1 MLVLFALLHSRVLVP
16 HALVL
21 VVLTQVCAGAT
32 GRIGAV
38 GRVGVWRG
46 EGRVGARAGA
56 GAAAW
61 CRMGK
66 SQTAP
71 ETKASEPEK
80 QKPNEPRKRKQ
91 ASPTDKAKRAER
103 VRFSH

>member
-32 GRIGAV
+32 GRIGAIGRV
-38 GRVGVWRG
+38 GVWRGEGRVGVWRG

-56 GAAAW
+56 AAAAW
-61 CRMGK
+61 CRCP
-66 SQTAP
+66 TRP
-71 ETKASEPEK
+71 ET
-80 QKPNEPRKRKQ
+80 
-91 ASPTDKAKRAER
+91 
-103 VRFSH
+103 